1 MKHTVPHD
9 LGKEKAKQATA
20 AAFATYQAKYAQ
32 YSPTVRWV
40 NDDTAKL
47 SFSVKG
53 ITLAGGVVVRESDI
67 EMELDVPFLLR
78 PFQKTAIGVI
88 ETEIRRWIEKAKADK
103 V

>member
-9 LGKEKAKQATA
+9 LGRQKAKQATE
-20 AAFATYQAKYAQ
+20 AAFATYQSKYAE
-32 YSPTVRWV
+32 YSPKVRWV
-40 NDDTAKL
+40 KDDTAEL

-53 ITLAGGVVVRESDI
+53 FGLAGGVVVRDSEI
-67 EMELDVPFLLR
+67 EMELNVPFLLR

-88 ETEIRRWIEKAKADK
+88 EKEIKRWIDKAKAGK